1 MHPSIMSCKNMEGTA
16 CDLIFGS
23 PEGKSYPYT
32 GLDRPLGIQD
42 VQAPRISAHEGGK
55 VVIPTQRPLSP
66 PRDIAGTHFR
76 WRLSLPQCHS
86 ATGMI
91 K

>member
-1 MHPSIMSCKNMEGTA
+1 MSCKNKEGRA
-16 CDLIFGS
+16 CDLIFGI
-23 PEGKSYPYT
+23 PLGKNYPYT
-32 GLDRPLGIQD
+32 GLDRPLG
-42 VQAPRISAHEGGK
+42 VQKVEVPRISAHEGVK
-55 VVIPTQRPLSP
+55 IVIPTQRPLSH

-86 ATGMI
+86 ITGMS